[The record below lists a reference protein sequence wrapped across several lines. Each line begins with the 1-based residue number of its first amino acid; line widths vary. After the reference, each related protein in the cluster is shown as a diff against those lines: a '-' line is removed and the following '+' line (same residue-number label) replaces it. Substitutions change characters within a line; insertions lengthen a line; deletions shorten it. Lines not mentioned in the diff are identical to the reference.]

1 MVNGE
6 AAGSTLFYGAGA
18 GMEPTASW
26 VVADLVDVVRV
37 LTTDPENRVPH
48 LAFQPD
54 SLSDHPIL
62 PIEACESAYYL
73 RIQAKDHP
81 GVLAQV
87 ATILSERGINIESIM
102 QMEVEEHDGLVPMI
116 LVTHRVLESRIIEA
130 IAALEALDDVVGNVV
145 RIRVEQLA

>member
-1 MVNGE
+1 MD
-6 AAGSTLFYGAGA
+6 
-18 GMEPTASW
+18 PTASS
-26 VVADLVDVVRV
+26 VVADLVDVVRAM
-37 LTTDPENRVPH
+37 TADPENRVPH

-130 IAALEALDDVVGNVV
+130 ITAMEALDDVVGNVV
-145 RIRVEQLA
+145 RIRVEQLN